1 MIDETSITFLF
12 KSGLFPP
19 PEAWKRELRAFLTRL
34 PTQNPARRKAIGSHA
49 SALEAMYE
57 KPPRSYHIL
66 GHALETAR
74 RALTLAERLSDR
86 LPESDEAALV
96 LAALCHDAVYDLG
109 RTGNEGASAAF
120 AEAEALSLGL
130 EPQAARRASRLV
142 LATKHP
148 DARPSDTPEA
158 LIRDADLSV
167 LASPPADYR
176 LYASLVR
183 REASFLD
190 DAAYTRARKSFIE
203 SFLTRGRL
211 FFLEPWDRLLEDRA
225 RSNLRAE
232 LADM

>member
-19 PEAWKRELRAFLTRL
+19 PEAWKRELRAFLSRL
-34 PTQNPARRKAIGSHA
+34 ATQNPARREDVGSRA
-49 SALEAMYE
+49 SAIEAMYA
-57 KPPRSYHIL
+57 KPPRSYHVL

-74 RALTLAERLSDR
+74 RTLALAERLSDR

-96 LAALCHDAVYDLG
+96 LAALCHDAVYDSG
-109 RTGNEGASAAF
+109 RSDNEEASAAF
-120 AEAEALSLGL
+120 AEAEALYLGL

-148 DARPSDTPEA
+148 DARPSDTLEA
-158 LIRDADLSV
+158 LIRDADLAV
-167 LASPPADYR
+167 LASPAADYR

-190 DAAYTRARKSFIE
+190 EAAYTRARQSFIE

-211 FFLEPWDRLLEDRA
+211 FFLEPWGRLLEDRA
-225 RSNLRAE
+225 RSNLRTE
-232 LADM
+232 LAGL

>member
-19 PEAWKRELRAFLTRL
+19 PEAWNRELKAFLARL
-34 PTQNPARRKAIGSHA
+34 PTQNPARQKAVGSHA
-49 SALEAMYE
+49 SALKAMYE

-74 RALTLAERLSDR
+74 RTVALAERLGDR
-86 LPESDEAALV
+86 PPESDEAALV
-96 LAALCHDAVYDLG
+96 LAALCHDAVYDPG
-109 RTGNEGASAAF
+109 RPDNEEASAAF
-120 AEAEALSLGL
+120 AEAEALSLGF
-130 EPQAARRASRLV
+130 EPRAAGRASRLV

-148 DARPSDTPEA
+148 DARPSDTLEA
-158 LIRDADLSV
+158 LIRDADLAV

-176 LYASLVR
+176 LYASLIR

-190 DAAYTRARKSFIE
+190 DATFARARKSFIE

-232 LADM
+232 LAGL